1 MSKKQDTLLNQF
13 VAQVPGN
20 IVSDMDGE
28 KVMLSI
34 SNGKYYN
41 LGAVGGTIW
50 ALIEKPISVTEVVT
64 ELMKEYEIDQ
74 STCEKQVISFLKLL
88 LDEDLIEIVAG
99 AAE

>member
-1 MSKKQDTLLNQF
+1 MSKKLLLNQF

-41 LGAVGGTIW
+41 LGEVGGTIW
-50 ALIEKPISVTEVVT
+50 ELIEKPISVTKVIT
-64 ELMKEYEIDQ
+64 ELMQEYEIDQ
-74 STCEKQVISFLKLL
+74 STCEKQVISFLELL
-88 LDEDLIEIVAG
+88 LDEALVEIVED

>member
-1 MSKKQDTLLNQF
+1 MSKKQDILLNQF
-13 VAQVPGN
+13 IAQIPGN

-50 ALIEKPISVTEVVT
+50 ALIEKPISVTKVVT
-64 ELMKEYEIDQ
+64 ELMQEYEIDQ
-74 STCEKQVISFLKLL
+74 STCEKQVLSFLELL
-88 LDEDLIEIVAG
+88 LNEALIEIVDG